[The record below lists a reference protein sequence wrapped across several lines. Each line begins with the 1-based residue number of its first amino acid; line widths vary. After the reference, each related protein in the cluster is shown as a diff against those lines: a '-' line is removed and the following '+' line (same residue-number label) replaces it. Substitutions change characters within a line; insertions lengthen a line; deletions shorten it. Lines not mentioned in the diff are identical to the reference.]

1 MPDNLVQF
9 ILVVMDSSSDEY
21 DEENGTP
28 KPRLNMSHGFIHHIR
43 ENQIA
48 R

>member
-1 MPDNLVQF
+1 
-9 ILVVMDSSSDEY
+9 MDSEDEY
-21 DEENGTP
+21 DQEMP

-43 ENQIA
+43 RNQID